1 MSVGNA
7 DFLFI
12 PFINSFS
19 VSHIP
24 LIPASGLASAN
35 PESASQAVILM
46 ACKSAARTPAY
57 SGHSR
62 PSRIL
67 RTLCFVTRGDFSAQS
82 LLSYLPRLKQELLLC
97 AVPLPEYPCPFHWL
111 A

>member
-1 MSVGNA
+1 LLSLSLSSSEKSATADFFMSVDHA
-7 DFLFI
+7 DFPYLFSL
-12 PFINSFS
+12 FHFS
-19 VSHIP
+19 VTHP
-24 LIPASGLASAN
+24 TLPVSGLPSAN

-67 RTLCFVTRGDFSAQS
+67 RTLCFVTRGDFSAQCV
-82 LLSYLPRLKQELLLC
+82 LSYLPRLKQE
-97 AVPLPEYPCPFHWL
+97 
-111 A
+111 

>member
-1 MSVGNA
+1 MSVDHA
-7 DFLFI
+7 DFSYLFYL
-12 PFINSFS
+12 FLFCVTHS
-19 VSHIP
+19 
-24 LIPASGLASAN
+24 LIPVSALPSAN

-67 RTLCFVTRGDFSAQS
+67 RKLCFVTRGDFSAQY
-82 LLSYLPRLKQELLLC
+82 LLSYLPRLKQE
-97 AVPLPEYPCPFHWL
+97 
-111 A
+111 